1 MADEADGILAQN
13 LHYTTVADTR
23 IMITRAL
30 HHKFLKTKI
39 PHDEVERLYK
49 LLEENPESESIRNEF
64 FDMLDESVDAGNRRN
79 YFNQHIIREAINDAK
94 YNPMSGSGIP
104 EIEAMYGDGMLA
116 QRPVKRPQKVGRNDP
131 CPCGSG
137 RKFKKCCLGK
147 GIFD

>member
-94 YNPMSGSGIP
+94 YNPMSGSEKKKKKKGQTHAKKRIATKSDP
-104 EIEAMYGDGMLA
+104 TDQEI
-116 QRPVKRPQKVGRNDP
+116 
-131 CPCGSG
+131 
-137 RKFKKCCLGK
+137 
-147 GIFD
+147 